1 MEKITTLIVDD
12 EAPARTIIRTLL
24 QECGKDIEVMDA
36 VDDVPSAVR
45 AIQKHQPDLVFLDIE
60 MPGPSGLQL
69 LDYFN
74 PEDIK
79 FEIVF
84 ITGYSEY
91 AIKAFQLS
99 AIDYLLKPIQLSQ
112 LKASIEKFRKQRSL
126 QLRDRME
133 ALRSHLDIETAADDQ
148 KIALPVSTGL
158 ILVYLRQILYLQA
171 DGSYTEIYMN
181 DGTKILVSKKL
192 KDFEK
197 LLTAEKKFLRIHRS
211 YLINLRHVKEYNR
224 AEGGVIVLENGEK
237 LTVARDRRDEF
248 LSQMGILKP

>member
-12 EAPARTIIRTLL
+12 EAPARTIVKTLL
-24 QECGKDIEVMDA
+24 LECGKDIEVVDA

-45 AIQKHQPDLVFLDIE
+45 AIQKHQPDIVFLDIE

-74 PEDIK
+74 PEDVK
-79 FEIVF
+79 FEIIF
-84 ITGYSEY
+84 ITAYSEY

-112 LKASIEKFRKQRSL
+112 LKAALEKFRKHRNL
-126 QLRDRME
+126 QLRDRID
-133 ALRSHLDIETAADDQ
+133 ALRSHLDTESSDDP

-158 ILVYLRQILYLQA
+158 ILVYLRQILYLLA
-171 DGSYTEIYMN
+171 DGSYTEIYLN

-211 YLINLRHVKEYNR
+211 YLINLRHVREYNR
-224 AEGGVIVLENGEK
+224 TEGGVIVLENGEK
-237 LTVARDRRDEF
+237 LTVARDRREEF